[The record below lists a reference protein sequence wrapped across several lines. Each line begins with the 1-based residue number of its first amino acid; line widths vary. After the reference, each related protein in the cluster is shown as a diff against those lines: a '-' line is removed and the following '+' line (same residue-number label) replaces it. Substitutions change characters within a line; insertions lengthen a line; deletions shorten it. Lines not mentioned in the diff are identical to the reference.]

1 MCQCVDLG
9 GRRIIK
15 KIFFEAEDGI
25 RDTRIGLVGSEMC
38 IRDSAQPIHQ
48 AQAKMESM
56 QHITERHQAERKAL
70 REKQNAERLE
80 VRLMHQKEMESLLQ
94 KHKLERRSAI
104 YR

>member
-1 MCQCVDLG
+1 M
-9 GRRIIK
+9 K
-15 KIFFEAEDGI
+15 KRMLFIAGAI
-25 RDTRIGLVGSEMC
+25 LILVPC
-38 IRDSAQPIHQ
+38 AFAQPIHQ

>member
-1 MCQCVDLG
+1 M
-9 GRRIIK
+9 K
-15 KIFFEAEDGI
+15 KRTLFIAGAILIWAPCAF
-25 RDTRIGLVGSEMC
+25 
-38 IRDSAQPIHQ
+38 AQPIHQ
-48 AQAKMESM
+48 AQAKMETM

-80 VRLMHQKEMESLLQ
+80 IRLMHQKEMESLLQ